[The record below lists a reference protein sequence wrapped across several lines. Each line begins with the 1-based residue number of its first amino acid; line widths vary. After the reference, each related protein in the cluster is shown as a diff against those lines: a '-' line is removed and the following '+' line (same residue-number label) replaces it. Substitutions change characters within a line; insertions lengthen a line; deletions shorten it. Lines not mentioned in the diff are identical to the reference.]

1 MLVSVQSYF
10 YTFLIRSLFLSEQ
23 FGNQCGMEGLNSVV
37 REFKKLSFTT
47 LKVDL
52 TNVIKFR
59 QCINCFNRK
68 ESLSSKKFEFILDKI
83 FQIEKDVEF
92 RGEKLRE

>member
-37 REFKKLSFTT
+37 REFKKTVFY
-47 LKVDL
+47 DL
-52 TNVIKFR
+52 
-59 QCINCFNRK
+59 
-68 ESLSSKKFEFILDKI
+68 ESGSKKCYKI
-83 FQIEKDVEF
+83 SPVY
-92 RGEKLRE
+92 KLL